1 MARVR
6 GDVFLSDL
14 TIPGTHDSCT
24 YVGTLAP
31 ESRCQS
37 MGIRE
42 QLIAGIR
49 YLDLRPKLEGAF
61 LKDPDAKLTIYHGTS
76 SQNWMVNTHIDLQDV
91 IDDCAAFLA
100 ASPGETIVVS
110 IKNDDP
116 HANNVQWFIDILW
129 KYFNRN
135 ASLWYLDEALPM
147 LGEVRGKLV
156 LFRQFDLPAGV
167 SQVNCGLPVDIGWG
181 GADGKHRDD
190 FTIDCGTWSLRGQD
204 NYSDPIPK
212 WDHIKALL
220 DAAVATPTVSMS
232 TPPTD
237 MKRTLFVNYTSAVS
251 PAGIPSATSDDINPK
266 LCTYLRTGAQGRR
279 LGIIPMDFPGEAIGR
294 LIDRNL
300 LLAPSSIPP
309 RISLQVFNSQFVGAE
324 GGGGGSVV
332 ANRAQA
338 AAWETFE
345 VCVVDGPSGK
355 IGLRCFNGRFLSAEG
370 GGGRELVAD
379 RVNLAAWETFTVRI
393 VDQAKGLITLQAY
406 NGQYVQAAGGGG
418 GKVDA
423 TANAASGAAILR
435 LVTPAVPRTSMPSK
449 IALQASNGR
458 YVCAENGGGSTL
470 VANRGEAA
478 TWETF
483 TVVPV
488 DPSRGQYGLQASNKS
503 FVCAEKGGGS
513 VLVANRNVHSSWET
527 FTIYQLDGDRI
538 AIRAHNGQYVQA
550 ASGGAVDATANAVSQ
565 SAMFKLVVPA
575 NLMTSMPTKVALQ
588 ASNGLYVCAE
598 NGGGSTLVVNRGQA
612 AAWETFTVVPV
623 DVAKGQYGLQASNKQ
638 FVCAENGGGSVLVAN
653 RNVRSSWETFTID
666 QLGGDR
672 IAIRAYNGQ
681 YVRADNGGGAGL
693 SASSGFVLTWETF
706 TLVPVS

>member
-1 MARVR
+1 
-6 GDVFLSDL
+6 
-14 TIPGTHDSCT
+14 
-24 YVGTLAP
+24 
-31 ESRCQS
+31 
-37 MGIRE
+37 
-42 QLIAGIR
+42 
-49 YLDLRPKLEGAF
+49 
-61 LKDPDAKLTIYHGTS
+61 
-76 SQNWMVNTHIDLQDV
+76 
-91 IDDCAAFLA
+91 
-100 ASPGETIVVS
+100 
-110 IKNDDP
+110 
-116 HANNVQWFIDILW
+116 
-129 KYFNRN
+129 
-135 ASLWYLDEALPM
+135 
-147 LGEVRGKLV
+147 
-156 LFRQFDLPAGV
+156 
-167 SQVNCGLPVDIGWG
+167 
-181 GADGKHRDD
+181 
-190 FTIDCGTWSLRGQD
+190 
-204 NYSDPIPK
+204 
-212 WDHIKALL
+212 
-220 DAAVATPTVSMS
+220 
-232 TPPTD
+232 
-237 MKRTLFVNYTSAVS
+237 
-251 PAGIPSATSDDINPK
+251 
-266 LCTYLRTGAQGRR
+266 
-279 LGIIPMDFPGEAIGR
+279 
-294 LIDRNL
+294 
-300 LLAPSSIPP
+300 
-309 RISLQVFNSQFVGAE
+309 
-324 GGGGGSVV
+324 
-332 ANRAQA
+332 
-338 AAWETFE
+338 
-345 VCVVDGPSGK
+345 
-355 IGLRCFNGRFLSAEG
+355 
-370 GGGRELVAD
+370 
-379 RVNLAAWETFTVRI
+379 
-393 VDQAKGLITLQAY
+393 
-406 NGQYVQAAGGGG
+406 
-418 GKVDA
+418 
-423 TANAASGAAILR
+423 
-435 LVTPAVPRTSMPSK
+435 
-449 IALQASNGR
+449 
-458 YVCAENGGGSTL
+458 